1 MRLKVALV
9 TVDSGVEL
17 PFDLTRQARK
27 YIEKLGQVAA
37 TCVLSEEE
45 ELQLLETD
53 KVCFM
58 SHLSLPQPHSMISCI
73 LHLIKCFMRADIYF
87 KCTVFICTNIL
98 IVSNWFSVG
107 GVG

>member
-9 TVDSGVEL
+9 TVDSGVVL

-27 YIEKLGQVAA
+27 YIEKLGQVAV

-53 KVCFM
+53 KVRAIQLLALFISKSRKYKDSNCI
-58 SHLSLPQPHSMISCI
+58 ISC
-73 LHLIKCFMRADIYF
+73 
-87 KCTVFICTNIL
+87 
-98 IVSNWFSVG
+98 
-107 GVG
+107 